1 MSLHMCE
8 FEKNLGFILLI
19 TSSYINKF
27 VNYYF
32 IKSSDFMFNLGLQS
46 KRDKSSVVFL
56 LNLISFETFSL
67 LFIFICLRIFLSV
80 HLSFIFLC
88 LFIILFFISTFFLS
102 PNHARK
108 CLEATTID
116 GYDFIQTYNNR
127 KPVFPN
133 VFKVAEHQTYANTS

>member
-46 KRDKSSVVFL
+46 KRDKSSVVFF
-56 LNLISFETFSL
+56 IEFDQFKTFSL
-67 LFIFICLRIFLSV
+67 LFIFICLYIYFCQYIFP
-80 HLSFIFLC
+80 LSFFVCSSFCFL
-88 LFIILFFISTFFLS
+88 FQHFFFLQIT
-102 PNHARK
+102 HANVWKHQPQKVMILSR
-108 CLEATTID
+108 LI
-116 GYDFIQTYNNR
+116 NNSMSL
-127 KPVFPN
+127 FPN
-133 VFKVAEHQTYANTS
+133 LLEVAENLLFSLM